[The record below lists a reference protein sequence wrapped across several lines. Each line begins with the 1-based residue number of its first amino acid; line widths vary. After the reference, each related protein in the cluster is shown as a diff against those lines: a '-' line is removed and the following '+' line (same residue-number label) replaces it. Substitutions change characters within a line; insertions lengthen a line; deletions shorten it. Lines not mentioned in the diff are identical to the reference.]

1 MIVSAEKD
9 EKVEVVEVDEAAA
22 ETKADLKAAEI
33 KKEVVIR
40 APPRTRQYQLWP
52 SFFLLFSDLHHYR
65 SA

>member
-40 APPRTRQYQLWP
+40 APPRTRQYQL
-52 SFFLLFSDLHHYR
+52 
-65 SA
+65 